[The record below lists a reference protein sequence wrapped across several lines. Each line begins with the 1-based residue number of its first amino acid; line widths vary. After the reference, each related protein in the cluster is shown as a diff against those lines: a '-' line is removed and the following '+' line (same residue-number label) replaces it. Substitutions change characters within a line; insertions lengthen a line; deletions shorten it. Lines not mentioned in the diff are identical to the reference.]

1 MKTLKK
7 IVVTTGVLVL
17 YFGVETV
24 DVIAGAVDIVTG
36 GKTNLERKYRKAIKS
51 AFEINE
57 EES

>member
-7 IVVTTGVLVL
+7 IVVTTGYLVL
-17 YFGVETV
+17 YFGVATV

-36 GKTNLERKYRKAIKS
+36 GKTNLERKYREALSS
-51 AFEINE
+51 AFEIHE